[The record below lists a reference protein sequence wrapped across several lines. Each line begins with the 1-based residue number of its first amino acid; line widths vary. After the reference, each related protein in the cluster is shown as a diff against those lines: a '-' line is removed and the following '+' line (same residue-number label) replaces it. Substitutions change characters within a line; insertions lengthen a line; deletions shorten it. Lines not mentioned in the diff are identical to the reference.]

1 MVNDLLDRARIEAG
15 TLELRREEVD
25 ARRLLHEVEELFRDT
40 SETHT
45 LEVQAPAEP
54 VAVSCDPLRMEQVLT
69 NLVSNATKYSPDGGL
84 VTLRVDARDDE
95 VVLTVRDQG
104 VGIAAD
110 EVAHVF
116 EPFHRA
122 HSLRPDVPG
131 AGLGLSLVRRIV
143 ESHGGFLRV
152 VTAPGEGST
161 IEVHLRRDVA

>member
-1 MVNDLLDRARIEAG
+1 MNDLLDRARIEAG

-69 NLVSNATKYSPDGGL
+69 NLVSNATKYSPAGGL

-95 VVLTVRDQG
+95 VVLSVRDEG
-104 VGIAAD
+104 VGIAPD

-116 EPFHRA
+116 EPFHRT
-122 HSLRPDVPG
+122 HSLRDVPG
-131 AGLGLSLVRRIV
+131 AGLGLSVVRRIV

-161 IEVHLRRDVA
+161 FEVHLRRDVA